1 MPEPL
6 TQRNPWLILNGE
18 LAHLSPACFSYPRSP
33 IPGRSSQPSSLCQAY
48 LTYTTSVA
56 LGAQSGIEE
65 CKFQFAWE
73 RWNCPENALQLST
86 HNRLRSGKF
95 VWNSPVQ
102 GVYMGMEGR
111 LQYVFM
117 CDMYCTVK

>member
-1 MPEPL
+1 V
-6 TQRNPWLILNGE
+6 
-18 LAHLSPACFSYPRSP
+18 
-33 IPGRSSQPSSLCQAY
+33 PGGSSQPFSPCQAY

-86 HNRLRSGKF
+86 HNRLRGGKST
-95 VWNSPVQ
+95 WEHTCAGSIHHGSELAAN
-102 GVYMGMEGR
+102 
-111 LQYVFM
+111 VFM
-117 CDMYCTVK
+117 ECMCVFTCVYSEMEKWPII